1 MDYSRNYTR
10 NQPLNT
16 PRYTPGSEL
25 LLPQLAHI
33 REEESRNQQ
42 RRPVDPALAQAQAQN
57 RQPPTQTHPALVQ
70 NRQPP
75 SQTHPALVHHRQEE
89 SPSPAPNQRQDVH
102 PTLAHIREEDNRNGL
117 PRRETPARIQIPEY
131 GTEAERHP
139 TNDPRQAAH
148 HPRDVGGPNHTST
161 PQNPKRIPP
170 PPSPREDSIVSQE
183 SRRHPPAHTTT
194 PDDDRALALAHIREA
209 QRLLTPAHLR
219 EEDSPRTKELT
230 INPAILGN
238 QPSVSASERYYGR
251 RSGTVEKRS
260 GRHIDSSAF
269 SPEDS
274 DADELEPQPST
285 SPDDPLNWSWG
296 KKHAVLLALIP
307 GCLLSDWTLTWGT
320 TVFELQAPEW

>member
-16 PRYTPGSEL
+16 PRYSPGSEL

-33 REEESRNQQ
+33 REEESRNHQ
-42 RRPVDPALAQAQAQN
+42 RRPVHPAQAQAQS
-57 RQPPTQTHPALVQ
+57 RQPPTQTHPVLQ

-75 SQTHPALVHHRQEE
+75 SQTHPALSHHRQEE
-89 SPSPAPNQRQDVH
+89 SQTPAPNHRQDVH
-102 PTLAHIREEDNRNGL
+102 PALGYLREEDNHNGL
-117 PRRETPARIQIPEY
+117 PRRETPARILIPEY
-131 GTEAERHP
+131 GAEAERHP
-139 TNDPRQAAH
+139 TNDPRQAQH
-148 HPRDVGGPNHTST
+148 YPRDLGGPNHTNT
-161 PQNPKRIPP
+161 PHNPKRLPR
-170 PPSPREDSIVSQE
+170 PPSPQEDRIVPQE
-183 SRRHPPAHTTT
+183 VRRHPLAQATT

-219 EEDSPRTKELT
+219 EEDTPRTTKELSF
-230 INPAILGN
+230 NPATLNN
-238 QPSVSASERYYGR
+238 QPSVSAAERYYGR

-269 SPEDS
+269 SPDDS

-285 SPDDPLNWSWG
+285 SPDDPLNWSWR